1 MESKPMEQAIL
12 EVTSSW
18 DYEAV
23 KKFHKFWQNRTN
35 LTRFVVA
42 GGLSALFAVLFAVFT
57 VFTQIW
63 LLLLIPLAFFGF
75 AAFCFLQYRR
85 LKPGAIEL
93 EKPTLQERAAN
104 WAPLLLGAFI
114 GLILST
120 SKIGDLIGDIS
131 LYIFFSFIAML
142 FVAFIIA
149 LRKVKKD
156 FKQAIESTC
165 AFYESYLFMSY
176 TALEILVQKGIPYS
190 VCLAQETQDAF
201 YLQYPTEPNTGRN
214 SLRLANTNYDNAI
227 LDKQQLTD
235 EQQQA
240 LRELFARTFG
250 EKFKQYNQK

>member
-1 MESKPMEQAIL
+1 METGKMEQLIVEL
-12 EVTSSW
+12 TSSW

-23 KKFHKFWQNRTN
+23 KKFHKFWQDRTN

-42 GGLSALFAVLFAVFT
+42 GGLSVLFAALLAVFT
-57 VFTQIW
+57 VFAQIW

-85 LKPGAIEL
+85 LKPEAIET
-93 EKPTLQERAAN
+93 EKPTPQERAQN
-104 WAPLLLGAFI
+104 WALYLVGAFI
-114 GLILST
+114 GLLLST
-120 SKIGDLIGDIS
+120 SKISDYLADNFLSIFLALIS
-131 LYIFFSFIAML
+131 ML
-142 FVAFIIA
+142 FILFIVAF
-149 LRKVKKD
+149 RKVKKD

-165 AFYESYLFMSY
+165 AFYESYLFLSY

-214 SLRLANTNYDNAI
+214 SLRLANTNYDNVI
-227 LDKQQLTD
+227 LDKQQLTE

-240 LRELFARTFG
+240 LRELFARKFG
-250 EKFKQYNQK
+250 EKFKSII